1 MGGFCLVEL
10 MRYNIYTPLCQCC
23 FPVRPPHISLYT
35 YHLLCILG
43 IKTVSGSVGCGSGI
57 GCWGVTL
64 GLIIAVVVL
73 LLIPVSIIIGFCVFR
88 QRRKKSAKPG

>member
-1 MGGFCLVEL
+1 MLSSEI
-10 MRYNIYTPLCQCC
+10 NIYTPLCQCC
-23 FPVRPPHISLYT
+23 FPVRPPHIS

-43 IKTVSGSVGCGSGI
+43 VSGSVGCGSSIECLG
-57 GCWGVTL
+57 GTL
-64 GLIIAVVVL
+64 GLIIAGVVVL

>member
-1 MGGFCLVEL
+1 MLSSDI
-10 MRYNIYTPLCQCC
+10 NIYTPLCQCC

-35 YHLLCILG
+35 YHLLCILA
-43 IKTVSGSVGCGSGI
+43 VSGSVGCGSGI
-57 GCWGVTL
+57 ECWGGTL
-64 GLIIAVVVL
+64 GLIIAGVVVL